1 VTGACESTNVFSRE
15 SVDRV
20 RARLERQMLESDEII
35 AKLIA
40 ELNVVA
46 AKKVR
51 LRKEYQS
58 VDIKAAEMA
67 ASLATGIETEDQERS
82 AQGLEPLGIEELPLN
97 IIDGM
102 WDGMMDASV
111 LQLEDSFGG
120 NLL

>member
-102 WDGMMDASV
+102 WDEMIDASV
-111 LQLEDSFGG
+111 LLLEGSFGG

>member
-102 WDGMMDASV
+102 WDEMMDASV
-111 LQLEDSFGG
+111 LLLEGSFGG

>member
-1 VTGACESTNVFSRE
+1 
-15 SVDRV
+15 
-20 RARLERQMLESDEII
+20 MLESDEII

-67 ASLATGIETEDQERS
+67 ASLATGIETED
-82 AQGLEPLGIEELPLN
+82 
-97 IIDGM
+97 
-102 WDGMMDASV
+102 
-111 LQLEDSFGG
+111 
-120 NLL
+120 